1 MLDRLAKLLQT
12 ALSLVATVMLIY
24 WGLTVYER
32 TQYQTQAQL
41 ALDNA
46 VQNAVQAGDQKS
58 GDQKPPSQ
66 ATQDWLGRLQ
76 IPRFDLSVMV
86 REGDDNEALELGV
99 GHIPGTALPGG
110 PGNAALAG
118 HRDTFFR
125 ALRGVQP
132 GDEIRWTS
140 IQESATYLVESTR
153 IVEPSETD
161 VLGPSKEPRLTLVT
175 CYPFGYIGPAPKRF
189 IVQARL
195 METSAKGN

>member
-1 MLDRLAKLLQT
+1 MADRFLRLLQAT
-12 ALSLVATVMLIY
+12 LSLLAAVMLIY
-24 WGLTVYER
+24 WGLAVFER
-32 TQYQTQAQL
+32 MHYQTQAQV

-46 VQNAVQAGDQKS
+46 LEAGNQKAAS
-58 GDQKPPSQ
+58 LPPP
-66 ATQDWLGRLQ
+66 DWLGRLE

-86 REGDDNEALELGV
+86 REGADDAALEVGV

-132 GDEIRWTS
+132 GDEIQWTS
-140 IQESATYLVESTR
+140 LQKSARYLVESTR
-153 IVEPSETD
+153 IVGPSQTE
-161 VLGPSKEPRLTLVT
+161 VLGPTKEPRLTLVT

-195 METSAKGN
+195 IETSANGN

>member
-1 MLDRLAKLLQT
+1 MFNRFSKLLQA
-12 ALSLVATVMLIY
+12 ALSLLAAVMLIY
-24 WGLTVYER
+24 WGRTVLER
-32 TQYQTQAQL
+32 TLYQTQAQA

-46 VQNAVQAGDQKS
+46 FEAGNQKTS
-58 GDQKPPSQ
+58 PLSPP
-66 ATQDWLGRLQ
+66 DFLGRLE

-86 REGDDNEALELGV
+86 REGADDAALELGV

-132 GDEIRWTS
+132 GDEIQWTS
-140 IQESATYLVESTR
+140 LQSSARYRVESTR
-153 IVEPSETD
+153 IVDPSQTD
-161 VLGPSKEPRLTLVT
+161 VLDATKEPRLTLVT
-175 CYPFGYIGPAPKRF
+175 CYPFAYIGPAPKRF

-195 METSAKGN
+195 IETSANGN